1 MPSRCLPKPRAS
13 EGESA
18 LQMVQSCLTSG
29 PRAGILRVVTSYLI
43 DSPAAEPGTDQPN
56 ATKRV
61 MLLKPRGFCAGV
73 VRAVDIVRIAL
84 ETFGAP
90 IYVRKEIV
98 HNSFV
103 VNELAEKGAI
113 FVEDIDDVPE
123 GMRVIYSAHGVSPAV
138 RQRSKERGLKVID
151 ATCPLVTKVH
161 VEAVKFARQGYS
173 LVLIGHRD
181 HDEIEGTLGEAP
193 DVTQVVSSAQEVA
206 SLQVPDPN
214 RVAYLTQTTLS
225 LDEARDIIQALKEK
239 FPNIV
244 GPHSQDICY
253 ATENRQ
259 VAVKNVAHTADLVL
273 VVGSTNSSNSNR
285 LVEVSRNLNTVA
297 HLIDN
302 FSAIQPAWLEG
313 VSTVAVTAGASAP
326 EILVSEVVAYLREKG
341 FGTVDEVEVM
351 PENVRFGLPAEIVQA
366 IGPAAVAAR

>member
-1 MPSRCLPKPRAS
+1 MLNRCWQRLRVV
-13 EGESA
+13 EGISTVIGA
-18 LQMVQSCLTSG
+18 LLCLTSG
-29 PRAGILRVVTSYLI
+29 QLAGILGVVISYPI
-43 DSPAAEPGTDQPN
+43 ESPPAEHESAESNSQ
-56 ATKRV
+56 KRV

-193 DVTQVVSSAQEVA
+193 DVTQVVSSAEEVA

-273 VVGSTNSSNSNR
+273 VVGSNNSSNSNR

-302 FSAIQPAWLEG
+302 SNAIQPSWLEG

-326 EILVSEVVAYLREKG
+326 EILVSEVVAYLRDKG
-341 FGTVDEVEVM
+341 FGAVDEVEVM